1 MISLKCLLL
10 SHVQLFATT
19 WAVDCQAPL
28 SMGFTRQENW
38 SGKSFSSP
46 GNLPDTGIKLA
57 SPSLVGELFTIW
69 PESLESGHWKIA
81 KSWLGQFSFSVVSD
95 VLQPHGLQHT
105 RLPCLSPT
113 PRACS
118 NSCPSNQGCHPTIS
132 SSVIPFSFGLQSFPA
147 SGILQQ
153 AD

>member
-118 NSCPSNQGCHPTIS
+118 NSCPLNQGCHPTIS

-147 SGILQQ
+147 SGILQR
-153 AD
+153 AN